1 MSVAIRLQR
10 IGKPKLPYY
19 RVVAIDSRR
28 PCCGK
33 PIEVIGS
40 YNPRAEKA
48 KDKFQVKQERYDH
61 WVKVGAKPSETV
73 GALLRAL
80 SKPSADKVPAK
91 RVKKGRKGQEEAKAA
106 APAAAAPK
114 AEEKAA

>member
-10 IGKPKLPYY
+10 IGKPKQPYY

-40 YNPRAEKA
+40 YNPRAEKT
-48 KDKFQVKQERYDH
+48 KDKFQVKQERFDH

-91 RVKKGRKGQEEAKAA
+91 RAKKGKQGKEEVKAA
-106 APAAAAPK
+106 APAPK